1 MKCAINLKDLTIA
14 DEQAEQFAFS
24 IFKDIDEYINQ
35 NETEFMSWLVGIDV
49 ETLNKAVVT
58 TNEKSIVIPKNTNIY
73 KLCKYKI

>member
-35 NETEFMSWLVGIDV
+35 NESEFMSWLVGIDA
-49 ETLNKAVVT
+49 ESLNKAVVT
-58 TNEKSIVIPKNTNIY
+58 TEEKNIVIPKNIY
-73 KLCKYKI
+73 KLSKYNK